1 MTSNVEHQL
10 IEYVAIWKTISLSI
24 CEFIQ
29 YWFYF
34 VMQYTYMYHRF
45 YLKLHK
51 TPNPFNFLH
60 ACIVIGLEVLTMIHR
75 VRNVGNLRPFLQWVV
90 SSPTTWIN
98 LASFFNRRLY
108 DWIQSI
114 VFSTT
119 WDSKPFHPFLLH
131 SENPC
136 VLHKIAL
143 KYNYILG
150 LFLINSN
157 VSFHF

>member
-1 MTSNVEHQL
+1 MTSNVEHQP
-10 IEYVAIWKTISLSI
+10 IEYVAIWETISLSI
-24 CEFIQ
+24 CESIQ

-34 VMQYTYMYHRF
+34 VMQYTYHQF

-60 ACIVIGLEVLTMIHR
+60 ACIVIGLEVLTMIHC
-75 VRNVGNLRPFLQWVV
+75 VRNVENLRPFLQWVV

-98 LASFFNRRLY
+98 LASFFNTSLWLESKY
-108 DWIQSI
+108 LCI
-114 VFSTT
+114 VFLRHETLYPS
-119 WDSKPFHPFLLH
+119 HPFLLH

-143 KYNYILG
+143 KYNYISG

>member
-10 IEYVAIWKTISLSI
+10 IEYVTIWETISMSI

-34 VMQYTYMYHRF
+34 VMQYTYH
-45 YLKLHK
+45 KLHK
-51 TPNPFNFLH
+51 TPNPFNFLR
-60 ACIVIGLEVLTMIHR
+60 AFTVIGLELLTKIHC
-75 VRNVGNLRPFLQWVV
+75 VRNVGNLRPFLLWVV
-90 SSPTTWIN
+90 SSPNKPCILFQQTSLW
-98 LASFFNRRLY
+98 LESKYLC
-108 DWIQSI
+108 I
-114 VFSTT
+114 VFLRHETLYPS
-119 WDSKPFHPFLLH
+119 HPFLLH

-143 KYNYILG
+143 KYNYISG
-150 LFLINSN
+150 IFLINSN